1 MAQKFHEENFNVE
14 VLNATGLVLV
24 DFYADWCGPCKMMSP
39 IIDEIAKKYEGEIIV
54 GKLNIDE
61 NIQIAQKYR
70 VMTIPTFMIFV
81 NGEVKETMIGAV
93 GREKIEEAITKYK

>member
-1 MAQKFHEENFNVE
+1 MTQKFHEDNFNVE
-14 VLNATGLVLV
+14 VLNTTGLVLV
-24 DFYADWCGPCKMMSP
+24 DFYADWCGPCKIMSP
-39 IIDEIAKKYEGEIIV
+39 VVEEIAKKYEGEIKV

-61 NIQIAQKYR
+61 NIKIAQEYR

-93 GREKIEEAITKYK
+93 GKEKIEEAIIKYM